1 MKAHLR
7 ANLWL
12 LFLTVVIASVVYPA
26 VLLGLGQ
33 TLFHE
38 KAQGSL
44 VNDAKGNAIGSRLI
58 AQPFSDAKFFRPR
71 PSAASY
77 NAAATSGSNL
87 GPSNPALRKR
97 VLRQLGLVLKY
108 RNGEPVGP
116 DVEKWVRD
124 SMAQDPKILAQW
136 QADVA
141 DLAVG
146 WVLADAAN
154 AEFVTQWGSDHPDD
168 VAKWTASAAEGA
180 TPTPPD
186 LAPLFFESYAQGLTN
201 TWPTTDGK
209 DLQGAFYEVWQKY
222 HPDAEFA
229 PVPADLVMASGSGT
243 DPDITVEGAL
253 YQIHRVAAAW
263 ALEQNRDKA
272 AVKSDIEGLVKKHSY
287 APLNGL
293 AGVPLV
299 NVLELNMALQDTF
312 ATGSASVAKA
322 P

>member
-12 LFLTVVIASVVYPA
+12 LVLTVVIASVIYPA

-33 TLFHE
+33 SVFHD

-44 VNDAKGNAIGSRLI
+44 ITDSEGNVVGSHLI
-58 AQPFSDAKFFRPR
+58 AQPFGDAKYFRPR

-108 RNGEPVGP
+108 RNGDPVGP

-124 SMAQDPKILAQW
+124 NLAQDPMILTQW
-136 QADVA
+136 QADVG

-154 AEFVTQWGSDHPDD
+154 AEFVTQWATDHPDD
-168 VAKWTASAAEGA
+168 VAKWTATAPEGA
-180 TPTPPD
+180 APAPPD
-186 LAPLFFESYAQGLTN
+186 LAPLFLESFAQGATK

-209 DLQGAFYEVWQKY
+209 DLQGAFFEVWWKY

-229 PVPADLVMASGSGT
+229 NVPADLVMASGSGI
-243 DPDITVEGAL
+243 DPDITVDGAL
-253 YQIHRVAAAW
+253 YQLDRVVAAW
-263 ALEQNRDKA
+263 AQDQNRDKA
-272 AVKSDIEGLVKKHSY
+272 TVEKDVKELIKKHSY
-287 APLNGL
+287 APFNGL

-299 NVLELNMALQDTF
+299 NVLELNLALRD
-312 ATGSASVAKA
+312 AMEPSVTTKTK